1 MQPDRAVEPGT
12 PEWEAWCAEQDTKA
26 AAYVEARRAYM
37 EAMGWPW
44 PRRVRKAKR
53 PHPGLIDY
61 ADAEDG

>member
-1 MQPDRAVEPGT
+1 
-12 PEWEAWCAEQDTKA
+12 
-26 AAYVEARRAYM
+26 M